1 MGWCFEFVIQ
11 PIMANPQKENG
22 HTPIANELL
31 ESLIKANLNGTELA
45 LVLLVIRKTY
55 GWGKKEDKISLSQFM
70 KYIPVSKPAICN
82 ALKKLLLV
90 KIILLVKKTK
100 SPVSANTYR
109 LNKDFDSWQLV
120 KKSLLVKKMKSTS
133 KDFDNLLVKK
143 TLHTKETIT
152 KEILQ
157 KKTTNV
163 VTASNNE
170 TKVNISTL
178 KEKAKEKEKNSA
190 QKEKESYGNPGINK
204 MLLALKGALGIDA
217 FADSRNER
225 NIGKHLVSLFDKV
238 GKQEFKRRLDYVM
251 GDDFRRKNCNSITY
265 LYNQLKSVPKET
277 VNKNI
282 IF

>member
-1 MGWCFEFVIQ
+1 MEGWIKIHRKLLEWEWYDDTNTKVLFIHLLLKCNHKKKKWRGKEINPGEIIIGITEFGAQIGLSRQQVRTSFNKLISTNEITIYSTPNYSLVKLNKWDDYQTDNQQNNQRITNEQ
-11 PIMANPQKENG
+11 PTNNQRITTTKECKKERKKELSTVSKDTNSALPRVQYEKENG
-22 HTPIANELL
+22 I
-31 ESLIKANLNGTELA
+31 
-45 LVLLVIRKTY
+45 
-55 GWGKKEDKISLSQFM
+55 
-70 KYIPVSKPAICN
+70 
-82 ALKKLLLV
+82 
-90 KIILLVKKTK
+90 
-100 SPVSANTYR
+100 
-109 LNKDFDSWQLV
+109 
-120 KKSLLVKKMKSTS
+120 
-133 KDFDNLLVKK
+133 
-143 TLHTKETIT
+143 
-152 KEILQ
+152 
-157 KKTTNV
+157 
-163 VTASNNE
+163 
-170 TKVNISTL
+170 NISTL